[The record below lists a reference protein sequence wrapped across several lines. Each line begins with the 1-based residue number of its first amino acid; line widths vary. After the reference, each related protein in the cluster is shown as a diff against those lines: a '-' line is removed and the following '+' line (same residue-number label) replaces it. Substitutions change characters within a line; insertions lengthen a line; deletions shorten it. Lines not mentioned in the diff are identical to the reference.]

1 MAMATK
7 AVRPGNLSEEIQKIL
22 SSYDDDV
29 NKNLKEISK
38 KVAKKGAQKLNAA
51 SKKAVGGSGKYAKG
65 WGVTEE
71 STRVSSTA
79 VIHHKT
85 MPGLP
90 HLLEHGHIAV
100 VNGRRVGQAKSHQH
114 ILPIEEEL
122 VTEFE
127 KEVLSNL

>member
-1 MAMATK
+1 MATK
-7 AVRPGNLSEEIQKIL
+7 SLTAEINKIL
-22 SSYDDDV
+22 KDYEDDV
-29 NKNLKEISK
+29 IRNVEEISK
-38 KVAKKGAQKLNAA
+38 KIAQKGAKKLSAA
-51 SKKAVGGSGKYAKG
+51 SKKAVGGTGKYAKG

-71 STRVSSTA
+71 KTRLGSSA

-100 VNGRRVGQAKSHQH
+100 VNGQRVGQAQPHQH

-122 VTEFE
+122 VSEFE
-127 KEVLSNL
+127 KEVIAKL